1 MKLNGIAGK
10 GSGKL
15 GANVWAV
22 RNGVQVVREYT
33 DKVLNP
39 KSSAQTKQ
47 RAKFKLMSQ
56 LAAVMRPFI
65 AIPREGLVSP
75 ANRFTALNIK
85 RATYNQGVAS
95 IEFDAVVLTDSVIGL
110 PSVVISGRQG
120 TTLPVALNTVTPTGM
135 DRVVYVMMAIQA
147 DLTLRVIESVVVDE
161 PGENYA
167 FPHTFALPSASTHVA
182 IYAYGVR
189 DLDEKARVAFG
200 EMEGITADDVARL
213 VTERILTVND
223 VQLSETRAVVSKP

>member
-15 GANVWAV
+15 GANVWTV
-22 RNGVQVVREYT
+22 RNGEQVIREYT

-39 KSSAQTKQ
+39 KSAAQTEQ
-47 RAKFKLMSQ
+47 RAKFKLLSQ

-65 AIPREGLVSP
+65 AIPRQGMMSP

-85 RATYNQGVAS
+85 RAAYSHGTAS
-95 IEFDAVVLTDSVIGL
+95 IELDSIVLTDSVIGL
-110 PSVVISGRQG
+110 PSVVVSGRQG
-120 TTLPVALNTVTPTGM
+120 TSLPVSLNTVTPTGM

-147 DLTLRVIESVVVDE
+147 DLSLRVIESVVVE
-161 PGENYA
+161 EQGESFN
-167 FPHTFALPSASTHVA
+167 FPHTFTLPSAATHVA
-182 IYAYGVR
+182 VYAYGVR

-200 EMEGITADDVARL
+200 EMEGIVASDVAQL
-213 VTERILTVND
+213 VSKRVLTATD